1 MERPLALSVEQQD
14 GATVVSV
21 AGEIDMI
28 TAPKLREC
36 LLAAQG
42 DVVVDLSAVSFLD
55 SSGIAALI
63 NARSQLDAAGGNL
76 TLRNPKGLI
85 RRALEIIGLA
95 DWIED

>member
-21 AGEIDMI
+21 AGEVDMI

-36 LLAAQG
+36 LLATQG